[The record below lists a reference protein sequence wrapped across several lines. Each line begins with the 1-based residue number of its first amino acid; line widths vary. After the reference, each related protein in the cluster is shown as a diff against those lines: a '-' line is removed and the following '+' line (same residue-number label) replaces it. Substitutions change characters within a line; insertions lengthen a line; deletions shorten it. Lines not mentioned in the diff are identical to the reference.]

1 MTNYLF
7 KEEQDISN
15 AFNKNG
21 YIIKNINN
29 ISSLEYIK
37 NKIVRVI
44 KKKIN
49 LKKKINIFIYST
61 TFINL

>member
-49 LKKKINIFIYST
+49 LKKKN
-61 TFINL
+61 